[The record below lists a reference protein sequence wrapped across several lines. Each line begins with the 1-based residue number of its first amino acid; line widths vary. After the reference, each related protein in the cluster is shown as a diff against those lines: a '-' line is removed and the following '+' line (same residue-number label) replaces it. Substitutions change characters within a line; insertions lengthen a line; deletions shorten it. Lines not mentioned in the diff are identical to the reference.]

1 MIQASGAETE
11 VFGTGGLCETALEEE
26 EGGCG
31 GGGGEQHPQ
40 RASFRLLRRMAGRL
54 RSASAADLGAFMT

>member
-11 VFGTGGLCETALEEE
+11 VLGTGLCEAALEEE
-26 EGGCG
+26 EGGC

-54 RSASAADLGAFMT
+54 RPASAADLGAFMT

>member
-1 MIQASGAETE
+1 MIHASGAETE
-11 VFGTGGLCETALEEE
+11 VLGTGLCEAALEEE